1 MINFNNTTAIYMMLV
16 HALVYLHF
24 LAVYHL
30 CIQQLAMK
38 MLARKKNYSSLL
50 PVSLN
55 LLCIHAIGKL
65 IS

>member
-30 CIQQLAMK
+30 RIQQLAMN
-38 MLARKKNYSSLL
+38 MLARKKIYSSLL
-50 PVSLN
+50 AVSLN
-55 LLCIHAIGKL
+55 LLCIHVIGKL
-65 IS
+65 VS